1 MNSWWNSARTG
12 LRDMEV
18 REGDYLRN
26 SEFGG
31 LIQQLESAML
41 AYTDAEFK
49 TICDAAWTGQ
59 VHEVEH
65 PTLFEAVASFAEK
78 ASELTL
84 SYAMSHP
91 WLSATDDRE
100 ADTQQILKAKK
111 LAYLLCP
118 ARPRLRLVDLDS
130 EGEIN
135 EPAAIANLKHYS
147 ALLPDYPMIFAIE
160 NARQTA
166 TLTLKLAVAGG
177 AKLTYDETN
186 TYRADGTTVNSP
198 GRILE
203 CCQND
208 RSHFS
213 AFQTENG
220 RRCPLR
226 SVRWIRQLRGNCRTP
241 ENAALYRR
249 SATRKHTDCAFAARC
264 PAESGISAQF
274 LRQRH
279 TEARLLTSPHNAK
292 RTLIY
297 IALSLPHEIASFA
310 FGETGNITS
319 NPCLRTISVSSKVSA
334 TPLKRATCVIET
346 GKKPPGSFITL

>member
-1 MNSWWNSARTG
+1 MFEKLGIVTNIWSKEIENGTRFDELMVEFGANG
-12 LRDMEV
+12 FKDMEV

-59 VHEVEH
+59 VHEAEH

-78 ASELTL
+78 ASGLTL

-91 WLSATDDRE
+91 WLSAADDRE

-147 ALLPDYPMIFAIE
+147 ALLPDYPMIFAVE

-198 GRILE
+198 DEFWSAVKMTDLTSVHFKQKTEEGVLSEVCDGFVNFRAIAEHLKTRHYTGDLLLE
-203 CCQND
+203 NTPTAHSLQD
-208 RSHFS
+208 
-213 AFQTENG
+213 A
-220 RRCPLR
+220 LR
-226 SVRWIRQLRGNCRTP
+226 SR
-241 ENAALYRR
+241 EY
-249 SATRKHTDCAFAARC
+249 
-264 PAESGISAQF
+264 
-274 LRQRH
+274 
-279 TEARLLTSPHNAK
+279 LL
-292 RTLIY
+292 
-297 IALSLPHEIASFA
+297 SF
-310 FGETGNITS
+310 
-319 NPCLRTISVSSKVSA
+319 
-334 TPLKRATCVIET
+334 
-346 GKKPPGSFITL
+346 

>member
-1 MNSWWNSARTG
+1 MFEKLGIVTNIWSKEIENGTRFDELMVEFGANG
-12 LRDMEV
+12 FKDMEV

-26 SEFGG
+26 SEFGE

-59 VHEVEH
+59 VHEAEH

-78 ASELTL
+78 ASGLTL

-91 WLSATDDRE
+91 WLSAADDRE

-147 ALLPDYPMIFAIE
+147 ALLPDYPMIFAVE

-166 TLTLKLAVAGG
+166 TLTLKLAVAGS

-198 GRILE
+198 DEFWSAVKMTDLTSVHFKQKTEEGVLSEVCDGFVNFRAIAEHLKTRHYTGDLLLE
-203 CCQND
+203 NTPTAHSLQD
-208 RSHFS
+208 
-213 AFQTENG
+213 A
-220 RRCPLR
+220 LR
-226 SVRWIRQLRGNCRTP
+226 SR
-241 ENAALYRR
+241 EY
-249 SATRKHTDCAFAARC
+249 
-264 PAESGISAQF
+264 
-274 LRQRH
+274 
-279 TEARLLTSPHNAK
+279 LL
-292 RTLIY
+292 
-297 IALSLPHEIASFA
+297 SF
-310 FGETGNITS
+310 
-319 NPCLRTISVSSKVSA
+319 
-334 TPLKRATCVIET
+334 
-346 GKKPPGSFITL
+346 